1 MRVLIKALFIF
12 SRYYRFYTDTVF
24 CIIIFAGL
32 YVLMIIEQ
40 KIKDMINMYYISLEC
55 LNNIEVKD
63 NNIIQD

>member
-1 MRVLIKALFIF
+1 
-12 SRYYRFYTDTVF
+12 
-24 CIIIFAGL
+24 
-32 YVLMIIEQ
+32 MIIEQ